1 MHIINEVPV
10 SRNTKQR
17 EIKTVV
23 QTPKTHDARYRP
35 ILTNLNTDTGDK
47 AAIVYENWR
56 NNPNI
61 LVQAQPFSA
70 NQSFRNT
77 HNHTYKN
84 SIQPVSDTV
93 LANQILTNK
102 TFFVSLKDHIAMI
115 QQNPV
120 YNKERVTSTKSNRL
134 SILPPST
141 TAESA
146 KNFNFNTPTN
156 KSLP

>member
-1 MHIINEVPV
+1 MAVGAVLGSALGYLISDAKLN
-10 SRNTKQR
+10 KQR

-35 ILTNLNTDTGDK
+35 ILTNLNTDTGEK

-77 HNHTYKN
+77 HNHTYRN
-84 SIQPVSDTV
+84 SI
-93 LANQILTNK
+93 
-102 TFFVSLKDHIAMI
+102 
-115 QQNPV
+115 
-120 YNKERVTSTKSNRL
+120 
-134 SILPPST
+134 
-141 TAESA
+141 
-146 KNFNFNTPTN
+146 
-156 KSLP
+156 